1 MTADQ
6 DERRRPRALGSR
18 DRIPH
23 GRELLLDRFLNKGT
37 AFPEDERDRYGL
49 RGLLHPAYETLPTQI
64 VRTRTAYD
72 AKHTDLERHIYLRE
86 LQGRNS
92 VLFYRFLAEYLE
104 ELLPIIYTPTVGL
117 ACQEFSRTYR
127 REHGLTITWA
137 DRNRVP
143 QLLENAIGDAEI
155 DVIVVTDGE
164 RVLGLGDLGAG
175 GMGIPIGKLAL
186 YTVAGG
192 IDPSRTLPVLLDTG
206 TDNEVLLSDLL
217 YLGWRHNRIRD
228 DDYDRLVDAF
238 VDAVADR
245 WPNVL
250 LQWEDFAQRNA
261 RRLLD
266 RHRERVCSFN
276 DDIQGTAAVTYAA
289 IRSGM
294 LATGTPLEELRMVIV
309 GAGSAGTGIADQVV
323 CSLTGRGV
331 PEDEAVRQVWLVD
344 REGLVH
350 EDQEIPLE
358 AARRYARPVAELE
371 DLGRDADGDVTLGEV
386 VSSVRPHVLVGV
398 SGQPGL
404 FTEEVI
410 RDMAAGVEIP
420 IVLPLSNP
428 TPRIEALPSDVIAW
442 TDGRCLV
449 GTGSPFDAV
458 AHGASTHHIAQVN
471 NVHIFPGIGLGV
483 RAVGARRISDGM
495 ITAAADAVADMSPAA
510 GGRGKGL
517 LPPVKESREVADA
530 VAKAVGRQAVAE
542 GLADELS
549 ADEIDAR
556 ISAVAWEPIYLPLP

>member
-1 MTADQ
+1 MTSDH
-6 DERRRPRALGSR
+6 DERRRPRSLGSR
-18 DRIPH
+18 QRIPH

-72 AKHTDLERHIYLRE
+72 AKHSDIERHIYLRE

-92 VLFYRFLAEYLE
+92 VLFYRFLAEYLD
-104 ELLPIIYTPTVGL
+104 ELLPVIYTPTVGL

-143 QLLENAIGDAEI
+143 ELLGNAVGDAEI

-206 TDNEVLLSDLL
+206 TDNEALLSDLL

-266 RHRERVCSFN
+266 RHRERICSFN

-294 LATGTPLEELRMVIV
+294 LATGTPLEELRLVIL

-323 CSLTGRGV
+323 SSLVGRGV
-331 PEDEAVRQVWLVD
+331 AEDQAVRQVWLVD
-344 REGLVH
+344 RQGLVH
-350 EDQEIPLE
+350 DGQDIALD
-358 AARRYARPVAELE
+358 AARRYARPAAEL
-371 DLGRDADGDVTLGEV
+371 DGLGRDADGDVPLDEV
-386 VSSVRPHVLVGV
+386 VRSTAPHVLVGV

-404 FTEEVI
+404 FTQEVVCA
-410 RDMAAGVEIP
+410 MAAGVETP

-428 TPRIEALPSDVIAW
+428 TPRIEAFPSDVIDW

-449 GTGSPFDAV
+449 GTGSPFEPV
-458 AHGASTHHIAQVN
+458 RHGGTSHHIAQVN

-483 RAVGARRISDGM
+483 RAVGARRVSDAM

-510 GGRGKGL
+510 GGRGRGL

-530 VAKAVGRQAVAE
+530 VASAVGRQAVAE
-542 GLADELS
+542 GLADPLS
-549 ADEIDAR
+549 DDEVSAR
-556 ISAVAWEPIYLPLP
+556 IAEVGWEPIYLPLP